1 MSAYFVVNYRITN
14 QEGYQKYLD
23 SAGSTVAEH
32 GGEVLVADFASEP
45 VEGKPAEVTVVIRF
59 ESKEAMRGWYD
70 SPEYQAAV
78 PHRLNNS
85 EGFSVLCD
93 GLPARA

>member
-23 SAGSTVAEH
+23 SAGNTVAEH
-32 GGEVLVADFASEP
+32 GGEVLVADFASES
-45 VEGKPAEVTVVIRF
+45 VEGEPAPVTVVIRF

-70 SPEYQAAV
+70 SPGYQAAV
-78 PHRLNNS
+78 PHRLGNS
-85 EGFSVLCD
+85 EGFSVVCE
-93 GLPARA
+93 GLQPPA

>member
-23 SAGSTVAEH
+23 SAGSTVTDH

-85 EGFSVLCD
+85 EGISVLCA
-93 GLPARA
+93 GVPARA

>member
-1 MSAYFVVNYRITN
+1 M
-14 QEGYQKYLD
+14 
-23 SAGSTVAEH
+23 
-32 GGEVLVADFASEP
+32 
-45 VEGKPAEVTVVIRF
+45 VIRF